1 MMNAVPGKSY
11 LWGRSKWR
19 ITTLKKGGWGA
30 QCNYHFKKN
39 YDQRRCQKY
48 CTDARFT
55 GEQQRRLCKA
65 WLLAGLAVDEDAEEG
80 QPDHVFGVDVYSLF
94 DELPEEAELDRQAEA
109 LADNF

>member
-1 MMNAVPGKSY
+1 MTIEIVNHTEADVQIENFDKDRY
-11 LWGRSKWR
+11 LSADFMASEWDEIWR
-19 ITTLKKGGWGA
+19 
-30 QCNYHFKKN
+30 KN
-39 YDQRRCQKY
+39 
-48 CTDARFT
+48 
-55 GEQQRRLCKA
+55 